1 MYGKLI
7 NGELIMAPS
16 EFELEDGTII
26 KDFNRKINAMKK
38 QGFKAI
44 VDSKPIYDVDTQY
57 CELVGYQETFSRIKY
72 IWEVKDIE
80 IPRSEL
86 IEQDTTK
93 ALEMLGVNFDNL
105 TDEQAL
111 LVPNVFPLWQVDTQY
126 LVDQRVVFNDILFKV
141 LVQHKSQADWT
152 PSAAPSLFAKV
163 IVGTDGPL
171 PWQQPDST
179 NPYMIGDKVIF
190 QDKIYVSKIDNNVWS
205 PIDYPDGWEE
215 VTE

>member
-7 NGELIMAPS
+7 NGELSIAPQ
-16 EFELEDGTII
+16 EFTLEDGTII
-26 KDFNRKINAMKK
+26 SDFNRNIKAMKS
-38 QGFKAI
+38 QGYKAI

-72 IWEVKDIE
+72 IWEIKDIE

-86 IEQDTTK
+86 VEQDTTK
-93 ALEMLGVNFDNL
+93 ALEMLGVSFDNL

-171 PWQQPDST
+171 P
-179 NPYMIGDKVIF
+179 
-190 QDKIYVSKIDNNVWS
+190 
-205 PIDYPDGWEE
+205 
-215 VTE
+215 